1 MPVRRTPK
9 PTATRR
15 ATSNRVATS
24 PGCEPLREMYA
35 KADATKPKS
44 WNAIEDDFLRASERF
59 DGNLVSRV
67 ADMGDLQ
74 NGKGDFFNDLVA
86 LLLEGCADV
95 ELFSR
100 TLVPGFIYPT
110 HNLDV
115 TYPGGVDEVA
125 RFLVEAK
132 AVGVPKWPGNPRQK
146 QPLGRPG
153 SADIRKRVAEV
164 SFKTIDLKAE
174 HGRIEAMRGQRP
186 TTNPGGNLTT
196 WLRAAS
202 PKTFLFISAR
212 VISESDLRAIVAYAG
227 RAAQVVDGVGL
238 FCYEPLADDQPTR
251 YRSVSKGIPTELQ
264 LDRVL
269 YRACEDLRAIPTEPP
284 IKMPEAVL
292 TEAVEVETL
301 GKEADA

>member
-1 MPVRRTPK
+1 MPARRAPK
-9 PTATRR
+9 PTAIRR

-35 KADATKPKS
+35 KAKSAQPKS
-44 WNAIEDDFLRASERF
+44 WNAIEDDFLRAIERL
-59 DGNLVSRV
+59 DDNVVSQV

-74 NGKGDFFNDLVA
+74 NGKGDFFNDLLA
-86 LLLEGCADV
+86 LLLEGCADIQ
-95 ELFSR
+95 LYSR
-100 TLVPGFIYPT
+100 RLVPGFIYPT

-115 TYPGGVDEVA
+115 TYPGSVDEVA

-132 AVGVPKWPGNPRQK
+132 ALGVPKYPGNPLQK

-164 SFKTIDLKAE
+164 AFKTIDLKAE

-212 VISESDLRAIVAYAG
+212 VVSETDLRAIVTYAG

-238 FCYEPLADDQPTR
+238 FCYEPVADDQPTR
-251 YRSVSKGIPTELQ
+251 YRAVSKGIPTELQ
-264 LDRVL
+264 LARVL
-269 YRACEDLRAIPTEPP
+269 YRACEDLLAIVAEPP
-284 IKMPEAVL
+284 IKMPEAVI
-292 TEAVEVETL
+292 TEAVEAETL
-301 GKEADA
+301 PKEADA